1 MISDISFQK
10 GERMEKKSTFTMLAL
25 LLMSVIPGLTF
36 TASATETQIIVI
48 NPVSGDSNFI
58 FYTNTTAVGTRF
70 NATVW
75 VYNVTDLFAYQVK
88 LNVNDTLLNI
98 TRAWRPTW
106 DPQWVFYGKSTV
118 GTAPAFYD
126 NDHDDI
132 IESVLVG
139 DSMLTG
145 TTFSGDG
152 LLAIIEFEII
162 YAPSKGS
169 VSCYLDITNLDT
181 FLLNSDLNEIS
192 LIRTNGY
199 YEYIGLP
206 PPPISKATMYV
217 EPSKIVNPT
226 LVPCNYFEV
235 NVTVANATDVYS
247 FGFKL
252 GYDVTVLTVENAL
265 LGNFFPPS
273 VVPEIT
279 IDNTVGFI
287 SFSAELTPPD
297 PPVSGDGVLAIIT
310 FHVEGLGACNLDLY
324 DFGIF
329 DLSSGPLPCEAK
341 DGFFSN
347 IKLAKLY
354 IDPPEIIDP
363 DLKPPA
369 IFSVDVVIDDVEN
382 LYGYEFKLGYDTYM
396 LTCIGIL
403 VHPILGETRFST
415 KMQLDDSLG
424 LLWVKVEYRPPA
436 IPITTYTPQSI
447 VTLTFMVDNVGSS
460 VLDLYDT
467 NMTDPDQNPIDHEVT
482 DGFVMTLIRDVA
494 VVGVTISNAW
504 VYEGSIVNIT
514 VTVKN
519 LGNISE
525 TFDVKAYYDS
535 NIIGTQTVAGL
546 NPNEEESLLFKW
558 DTTGVESGIYTIKG
572 EASQVPDEFNIT
584 NNVYVDGSTE
594 IKKLI
599 RDVAVVGVSAV
610 PTAVYQGGTV
620 NITVTVR
627 NEGNLTETFNVLIY
641 YGSSNIGSV
650 SVEDLAP
657 NEELT
662 FMYVWNTKGFP
673 ACTNYTIN
681 VEAATVPEETDLA
694 DNYMTDGH
702 VKIKIP
708 GDINGDSTVDIKDI
722 AIVALAFGSYL
733 GHGKWNPEADLYKDD
748 KIDIRDIA
756 IVASNFG
763 KTC

>member
-10 GERMEKKSTFTMLAL
+10 GERMEKKSTFTILAL

-36 TASATETQIIVI
+36 TASAIETKIIVI

-88 LNVNDTLLNI
+88 LYANDTLLNI

-106 DPQWVFYGKSTV
+106 DTHWIFHGKSTV
-118 GTAPAFYD
+118 GTEPIFYD
-126 NDHDDI
+126 LDHDGSN
-132 IESVLVG
+132 ESVLVG
-139 DSMLTG
+139 DSILSG
-145 TTFSGDG
+145 TTFNGGG
-152 LLAIIEFEII
+152 LLAVIEFQII

-169 VSCYLDITNLDT
+169 VLCNLAIDNADT
-181 FLLNSDLNEIS
+181 YLLNSNLDEMSAIK
-192 LIRTNGY
+192 INGFY
-199 YEYIGLP
+199 KYIGP
-206 PPPISKATMYV
+206 PPPSIPKATMYI
-217 EPSKIVNPT
+217 EPNKIVDPT
-226 LVPCNYFEV
+226 LVPCNYFKV
-235 NVTVANATDVYS
+235 NVSIGNATDVYS
-247 FGFKL
+247 FNFKL
-252 GYDVTVLTVENAL
+252 GYDVTVLTVKNAT
-265 LGNFFPPS
+265 LGSFFPS
-273 VVPEIT
+273 SATFQVF
-279 IDNTVGFI
+279 IDNVAGFI
-287 SFSAELTPPD
+287 SFSAMLTPPE

-310 FHVEGLGACNLDLY
+310 FHVEGLGASNLDLY

-329 DLSSGPLPCEAK
+329 DQSGEGLPCEAR

-354 IDPPEIIDP
+354 IEPPKIVDPN
-363 DLKPPA
+363 LKPSA
-369 IFSVDVVIDDVEN
+369 IFSVDVMIDDVEN
-382 LYGYEFKLGYDTYM
+382 LYGYEFKLGYNTYM
-396 LTCIGIL
+396 LTCIGVL

-436 IPITTYTPQSI
+436 IPITTYSPQSI

-535 NIIGTQTVAGL
+535 NVIGIQTVVDL
-546 NPNEEESLLFKW
+546 NPNDEESPLFKW
-558 DTTGVESGIYTIKG
+558 NTTGVTPGIYTIKG

-584 NNVYVDGSTE
+584 NNVYVDGSIQ

-599 RDVAVVGVSAV
+599 RDVAVVSVSAV
-610 PTAVYQGGTV
+610 PTVVYQGENV

-627 NEGNLTETFNVLIY
+627 NKGNLTETFNVLIY

-650 SVEDLAP
+650 NVEDLAP

-681 VEAATVPEETDLA
+681 VEATPVPEETNLA
-694 DNYMTDGH
+694 DNYMIDGH

-708 GDINGDSTVDIKDI
+708 GDINGDGTVDIKDI
-722 AIVALAFGSYL
+722 AIVAIAFGSFP
-733 GHGKWNPEADLYKDD
+733 GHPRWNPQADLYKDG

-756 IVASNFG
+756 IVARNFG